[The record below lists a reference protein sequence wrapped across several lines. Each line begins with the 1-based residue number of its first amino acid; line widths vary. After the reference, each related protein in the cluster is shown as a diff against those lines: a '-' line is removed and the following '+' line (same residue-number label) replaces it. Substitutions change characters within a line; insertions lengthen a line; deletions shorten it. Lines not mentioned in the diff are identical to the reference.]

1 MREPSSMKKEKC
13 KCYTNK
19 ENPLKIKEI
28 LSVQMS

>member
-19 ENPLKIKEI
+19 ENPLKIKENI
-28 LSVQMS
+28 